1 MMSET
6 SFLPYPSYA
15 NDLRGTHPLSS
26 SPAPSSLFNHPHNN
40 VHPSSSSLLQDNS
53 GGLLGLEQVTTIFV
67 VGFPEDMQEREF
79 QNMFMFSPG
88 FEASSLQWYSKD
100 QDDDSATINTS
111 STSTSSSTTNMPLN
125 GGKKQMI
132 GFAKFRSRLEALE
145 AVEVISGKKVDQDKG
160 LVLKAEMAKKNL
172 HVKRK
177 SIIPTDGS
185 MATSTPLESVF
196 INNNNNSNNNN
207 KSLISGYHDE
217 PFNFSPLPSDLL
229 SPMVDYKSDPF
240 TLAAVHQQ
248 HQQHSYN
255 GNSNSMMAPSST
267 PVFNDNLFGFRSYS
281 IDGRNNGFAP
291 PRPSISSNTSF
302 TKRMSI
308 KQQQQQ
314 HQQQQQ
320 QQQQQQLFHTNST
333 RSITEDMDPFNYMSK
348 SSPVPADHVGSY
360 FSDDISFGSLS
371 INDNFGLRSN
381 DHSTLTSPTSPQ
393 RSNSLMSRPSLMTV
407 NESAPTAATTNNN
420 GINSSSNNL
429 NLSNNSGNGFMN
441 NMMTMMMMTASS
453 TPRTVTPPTT
463 TTTSSSSTTTTTA
476 TTNLADQNPPCNTL
490 YVGNLPPA
498 NTVEDELRQLF
509 SKCAGYKRMYF
520 RTKSQGPMCFVE
532 FDDIMYA
539 TQCMADLQ
547 GHCLSNSFKGGIRLS
562 FSKNPLFIKPQHKA
576 AADQDTPRN
585 GDFAFDPQF

>member
-1 MMSET
+1 
-6 SFLPYPSYA
+6 
-15 NDLRGTHPLSS
+15 
-26 SPAPSSLFNHPHNN
+26 
-40 VHPSSSSLLQDNS
+40 
-53 GGLLGLEQVTTIFV
+53 
-67 VGFPEDMQEREF
+67 
-79 QNMFMFSPG
+79 
-88 FEASSLQWYSKD
+88 
-100 QDDDSATINTS
+100 
-111 STSTSSSTTNMPLN
+111 
-125 GGKKQMI
+125 
-132 GFAKFRSRLEALE
+132 
-145 AVEVISGKKVDQDKG
+145 
-160 LVLKAEMAKKNL
+160 MAKKNL

-177 SIIPTDGS
+177 SIIPTEGPS
-185 MATSTPLESVF
+185 ATSTPLESVF
-196 INNNNNSNNNN
+196 INNNINSNKN
-207 KSLISGYHDE
+207 LISGYQDE
-217 PFNFSPLPSDLL
+217 PFNFSPLPSDLF

-240 TLAAVHQQ
+240 TLAAAHPQ
-248 HQQHSYN
+248 HQQQPYN
-255 GNSNSMMAPSST
+255 GNNNSMMAPSTT

-308 KQQQQQ
+308 KQ
-314 HQQQQQ
+314 H
-320 QQQQQQLFHTNST
+320 QQQLFHTNNT
-333 RSITEDMDPFNYMSK
+333 RSVTEDMDPFNYMSK

-360 FSDDISFGSLS
+360 FSDDNSFASLS
-371 INDNFGLRSN
+371 INDNFALRSS

-407 NESAPTAATTNNN
+407 NESATANNSSNNN
-420 GINSSSNNL
+420 SNL
-429 NLSNNSGNGFMN
+429 NLSNSSGNGFMN

-453 TPRTVTPPTT
+453 TPRTTTPPAATTTATT
-463 TTTSSSSTTTTTA
+463 TTTT

-562 FSKNPLFIKPQHKA
+562 FSKNPLFIKPQQSNK
-576 AADQDTPRN
+576 DQDQVTPRN
-585 GDFAFDPQF
+585 NGGGDFSFDPQF